1 MRFIEELVVEE
12 FLPTYRS
19 MLATA
24 LRDRGLTQRE
34 VADALGVSQSAVSK
48 YAHGDV
54 TQSPRIRA
62 DDRVQDLVDRTAEGL
77 ASEELTP
84 VGALVE
90 AEVLIREL
98 ESQGDVLA
106 TLHAEAMPGL
116 ADKEVGLGIHDPEG
130 EVRSRER
137 TLADVRRGLRGIE
150 ATGGFAA
157 LLPAVG
163 SNLVACLPDAATLG
177 DVAGVPGRLFDVK
190 GRVEVPADPE
200 FGVSGHVAR
209 VLLAARD
216 AGSDARAALNIRYD
230 ETIVADLEAAG
241 LESVAFDPE
250 VDLDTAVTSAVSATP
265 SAAVLYQTGAF
276 GIEPVTYVLGPD
288 AQTVVE
294 QVRTLV

>member
-24 LRDRGLTQRE
+24 LHDHGMTQRE

-54 TQSPRIRA
+54 AQSPQIRE
-62 DDRVQDLVDRTAEGL
+62 DDRVKALVARTADGL
-77 ASEELTP
+77 ATGEMTP
-84 VGALVE
+84 VHALVE

-98 ESQGDVLA
+98 ETQGDVLA
-106 TLHAEAMPGL
+106 TLHAEAMPAL
-116 ADKEVGLGIHDPEG
+116 ADQEVGLGIHDPGG

-137 TLADVRRGLRGIE
+137 TLADVRRGLRAIE
-150 ATGGFAA
+150 ATGGFAT

-190 GRVEVPADPE
+190 GRVEVPGDPE

-209 VLLAARD
+209 VLLAAR
-216 AGSDARAALNIRYD
+216 AGGSDARAALNVRYD
-230 ETIVADLEAAG
+230 DAIVDGLTAAG
-241 LESVAFDPE
+241 LTAAAFDPE
-250 VDLDTAVTSAVSATP
+250 ADLESAVTSTVADSPGA
-265 SAAVLYQTGAF
+265 SVLYQTGAF

-288 AQTVVE
+288 AETVIE
-294 QVRTLV
+294 RVRTLL